1 MINMLKMIRPVSNMS
16 GHWTGVFAEI
26 RICDVPEWR
35 PAMIQIANLGKSY
48 DDLKRHLVLQGLN
61 LTVNDGEFLG
71 IMGASGS
78 GKSTFLRIVGG
89 LETYSAGEVSVF
101 GQDLQTMKE
110 SEREQYRKNVI
121 SFVFQDYNLLSGLTV
136 KENIILPYT
145 MMEKDEKKIEQDYTV
160 IAKLLGID
168 EFENRYPEEV
178 SGGEQQRAAIARA
191 VIKKSKILLADE
203 PTGSLDVGTGRKVLE
218 MFRKINADYK
228 VTVIMVTH
236 DVLSA
241 SFCNRV
247 VFLRDGQFVKMLNK
261 IGSQENFYRSI
272 QEEMGKMDEIF

>member
-1 MINMLKMIRPVSNMS
+1 
-16 GHWTGVFAEI
+16 
-26 RICDVPEWR
+26 
-35 PAMIQIANLGKSY
+35 MIQITNLEKTY
-48 DDLKRHLVLQGLN
+48 DDFQKHLVLQGLN
-61 LTVNDGEFLG
+61 LTVKDGEFLG

-89 LETYSAGEVSVF
+89 LETYSVGEVSVF
-101 GQDLQTMKE
+101 GKDLLAMKE
-110 SEREQYRKNVI
+110 SEKELYRKNVI
-121 SFVFQDYNLLSGLTV
+121 SFVFQDYNLLAGLTV

-160 IAKLLGID
+160 IAKQLGVD
-168 EFENRYPEEV
+168 EFENRFPDEV

-203 PTGSLDVGTGRKVLE
+203 PTGSLDVGFGRKVLE
-218 MFRKINADYK
+218 LFRKINVDCK
-228 VTVIMVTH
+228 VTIIMVTH
-236 DVLSA
+236 DVLCA

-247 VFLRDGQFVKMLNK
+247 IFLRDGQFVKMIK
-261 IGSQENFYRSI
+261 KTDSQENFYRSI

>member
-1 MINMLKMIRPVSNMS
+1 
-16 GHWTGVFAEI
+16 
-26 RICDVPEWR
+26 
-35 PAMIQIANLGKSY
+35 MIQITNLGKSY

-61 LTVNDGEFLG
+61 LTVNDGDFLG

-110 SEREQYRKNVI
+110 PEREQYRKNVI

-218 MFRKINADYK
+218 MFRNINADYK

>member
-1 MINMLKMIRPVSNMS
+1 
-16 GHWTGVFAEI
+16 
-26 RICDVPEWR
+26 
-35 PAMIQIANLGKSY
+35 MIQIANLGKSY

-89 LETYSAGEVSVF
+89 LETYSAGKVSVF

>member
-1 MINMLKMIRPVSNMS
+1 
-16 GHWTGVFAEI
+16 
-26 RICDVPEWR
+26 
-35 PAMIQIANLGKSY
+35 MIQITNLEKTY
-48 DDLKRHLVLQGLN
+48 DDFQKHLVLQGLN
-61 LTVNDGEFLG
+61 LTVKDGEFLG

-89 LETYSAGEVSVF
+89 LETYSVGEVSVF
-101 GQDLQTMKE
+101 GKDLLAMKE
-110 SEREQYRKNVI
+110 SERELYRKNVI
-121 SFVFQDYNLLSGLTV
+121 SFVFQDYNLLAGLTV

-160 IAKLLGID
+160 IAKQLGVD
-168 EFENRYPEEV
+168 EFENRFPDEV

-203 PTGSLDVGTGRKVLE
+203 PTGSLDVGSGRKVLE
-218 MFRKINADYK
+218 LFRKINVDCK
-228 VTVIMVTH
+228 VTIIMVTH
-236 DVLSA
+236 DVLCA

-247 VFLRDGQFVKMLNK
+247 IFLRDGQFVKMIK
-261 IGSQENFYRSI
+261 KTDSQENFYRSI

>member
-1 MINMLKMIRPVSNMS
+1 
-16 GHWTGVFAEI
+16 
-26 RICDVPEWR
+26 
-35 PAMIQIANLGKSY
+35 MIQITNLGKSY

-89 LETYSAGEVSVF
+89 LETYSAGKVSVF

>member
-1 MINMLKMIRPVSNMS
+1 
-16 GHWTGVFAEI
+16 
-26 RICDVPEWR
+26 
-35 PAMIQIANLGKSY
+35 MIQITNLGKSY
-48 DDLKRHLVLQGLN
+48 DDLKKHLVLQGLN

-71 IMGASGS
+71 IMGTSGS

-110 SEREQYRKNVI
+110 PEREEYRKNVI

-145 MMEKDEKKIEQDYTV
+145 MMEKDDGKIEQDYSA
-160 IAKLLGID
+160 IAKRLGID
-168 EFENRYPEEV
+168 EFENRYPDEV

-191 VIKKSKILLADE
+191 VLKKSKVLLADE
-203 PTGSLDVGTGRKVLE
+203 PTGSLDIGTGRKVLE
-218 MFRKINADYK
+218 LFRKINADYK

-236 DVLSA
+236 DVLCA

-247 VFLRDGQFVKMLNK
+247 VFLRDGQFVKTINK
-261 IGSQENFYRSI
+261 INSQENFYRSI

>member
-1 MINMLKMIRPVSNMS
+1 
-16 GHWTGVFAEI
+16 
-26 RICDVPEWR
+26 
-35 PAMIQIANLGKSY
+35 MIQITNLGKSY

-89 LETYSAGEVSVF
+89 LETYSAGKVSVF

-218 MFRKINADYK
+218 MFRNINADYK

>member
-1 MINMLKMIRPVSNMS
+1 
-16 GHWTGVFAEI
+16 
-26 RICDVPEWR
+26 
-35 PAMIQIANLGKSY
+35 MIQITNLEKAY
-48 DDLKRHLVLQGLN
+48 DDFQRHLVLQGLS

-101 GQDLQTMKE
+101 GEDLPAMKE
-110 SEREQYRKNVI
+110 SEREVYRKSVI

-136 KENIILPYT
+136 KENIILPCT
-145 MMEKDEKKIEQDYTV
+145 MMEKDKREIEQDYTV
-160 IAKLLGID
+160 IAKQLGID
-168 EFENRYPEEV
+168 EFENRFPDEI

-218 MFRKINADYK
+218 LFRKINADYQ

-236 DVLSA
+236 DVLCA

-247 VFLRDGQFVKMLNK
+247 VFLRDGKFVKTIK
-261 IGSQENFYRSI
+261 RTGSRGNFYKSI

>member
-1 MINMLKMIRPVSNMS
+1 
-16 GHWTGVFAEI
+16 
-26 RICDVPEWR
+26 
-35 PAMIQIANLGKSY
+35 MIQITNLEKAY
-48 DDLKRHLVLQGLN
+48 DVSQRHLVLQGLN
-61 LTVNDGEFLG
+61 LAVKEGEFLG

-78 GKSTFLRIVGG
+78 GKSTFLRILGG
-89 LETYSAGEVSVF
+89 LETYSVGEVSVF
-101 GQDLQTMKE
+101 GEDLLAMKE
-110 SEREQYRKNVI
+110 FERELYRKKVI

-160 IAKLLGID
+160 IAKQLGID
-168 EFENRYPEEV
+168 EFENRFPDEI
-178 SGGEQQRAAIARA
+178 SGGEQQRAAIARS

-218 MFRKINADYK
+218 LFRKINVDYK

-236 DVLSA
+236 DVLCA

-247 VFLRDGQFVKMLNK
+247 VFLRDGQFVKMIK
-261 IGSQENFYRSI
+261 KTGSQENFYRSI

>member
-1 MINMLKMIRPVSNMS
+1 MS
-16 GHWTGVFAEI
+16 
-26 RICDVPEWR
+26 
-35 PAMIQIANLGKSY
+35 
-48 DDLKRHLVLQGLN
+48 
-61 LTVNDGEFLG
+61 
-71 IMGASGS
+71 
-78 GKSTFLRIVGG
+78 IVGG

-110 SEREQYRKNVI
+110 PEREEYRKNVI

-145 MMEKDEKKIEQDYTV
+145 MMEKDDGKIEQDYSA
-160 IAKLLGID
+160 IAKRLGID
-168 EFENRYPEEV
+168 EFENRYPDEV

-191 VIKKSKILLADE
+191 VLKKSKVLLADE
-203 PTGSLDVGTGRKVLE
+203 PTGSLDIGTGRKVLE
-218 MFRKINADYK
+218 LFRKINADYK

-236 DVLSA
+236 DVLCA

-247 VFLRDGQFVKMLNK
+247 VFLRDGQFVKTINK
-261 IGSQENFYRSI
+261 INSQENFYRSI